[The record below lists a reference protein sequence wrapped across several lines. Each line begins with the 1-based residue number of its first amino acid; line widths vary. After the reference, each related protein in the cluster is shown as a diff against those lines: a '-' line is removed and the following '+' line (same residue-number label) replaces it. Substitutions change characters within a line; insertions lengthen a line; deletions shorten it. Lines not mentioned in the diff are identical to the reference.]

1 MKNLT
6 KSNLKTDSKSKPIS
20 SSIKETK
27 KNSKE
32 TKDISKSVN
41 ENILDFKKPMGLKEE
56 FKGFSKQNFI
66 KIDHGSIYD
75 SYDLK
80 ARLGKGSFGEVWK
93 AEEKI
98 SKNQVAVK
106 IIPKK
111 NLKNDKEILNQI
123 KIEYDLLKKMDH
135 PNIMRIYGAFE
146 NQFNIY
152 IVCEL
157 LSGDTILSK
166 NQNKVLNEKEVAFL
180 FSQILKA
187 LAYCHERKIVHRDIK
202 PENCVYDDNTK
213 TNLKLIDFGL
223 SAVIHDDKGFKEIL
237 GSPLYMAPEI
247 ISNKLYNEKIDIWS
261 LGIMMY
267 IFLAGRYP
275 YTATTREELNPQ
287 ILSFNL
293 LSSQL
298 FSPSWSHL
306 SDLCK
311 DFLSRM
317 LILDPDKRASAIQ
330 LLNHDYLTKEYP
342 IKPISVETSKMIFN
356 SFNEYYHLSSM
367 QKMIRNLLVTH
378 STMNDNIK
386 ELNQIFMKI
395 DTEKNGSISFK
406 EFESVSQPILEM
418 LNISKPQLLELFKQ
432 MDTDKSGCIDY
443 SEFLTAMLNNY
454 FLQDRLRLESAFN
467 FLDRD
472 KSGFITT
479 EDFKQ
484 LFNGHYGAMQPMI
497 EEMMKE
503 CDTQKDNKISLEEF
517 ITFTQKVLIKNQSN

>member
-1 MKNLT
+1 
-6 KSNLKTDSKSKPIS
+6 
-20 SSIKETK
+20 
-27 KNSKE
+27 
-32 TKDISKSVN
+32 
-41 ENILDFKKPMGLKEE
+41 
-56 FKGFSKQNFI
+56 
-66 KIDHGSIYD
+66 
-75 SYDLK
+75 
-80 ARLGKGSFGEVWK
+80 
-93 AEEKI
+93 
-98 SKNQVAVK
+98 
-106 IIPKK
+106 
-111 NLKNDKEILNQI
+111 
-123 KIEYDLLKKMDH
+123 
-135 PNIMRIYGAFE
+135 
-146 NQFNIY
+146 
-152 IVCEL
+152 
-157 LSGDTILSK
+157 
-166 NQNKVLNEKEVAFL
+166 
-180 FSQILKA
+180 
-187 LAYCHERKIVHRDIK
+187 
-202 PENCVYDDNTK
+202 
-213 TNLKLIDFGL
+213 
-223 SAVIHDDKGFKEIL
+223 
-237 GSPLYMAPEI
+237 
-247 ISNKLYNEKIDIWS
+247 
-261 LGIMMY
+261 
-267 IFLAGRYP
+267 
-275 YTATTREELNPQ
+275 
-287 ILSFNL
+287 
-293 LSSQL
+293 
-298 FSPSWSHL
+298 
-306 SDLCK
+306 
-311 DFLSRM
+311 M

>member
-187 LAYCHERKIVHRDIK
+187 LAYCH
-202 PENCVYDDNTK
+202 
-213 TNLKLIDFGL
+213 
-223 SAVIHDDKGFKEIL
+223 
-237 GSPLYMAPEI
+237 
-247 ISNKLYNEKIDIWS
+247 
-261 LGIMMY
+261 
-267 IFLAGRYP
+267 
-275 YTATTREELNPQ
+275 
-287 ILSFNL
+287 
-293 LSSQL
+293 
-298 FSPSWSHL
+298 
-306 SDLCK
+306 
-311 DFLSRM
+311 
-317 LILDPDKRASAIQ
+317 
-330 LLNHDYLTKEYP
+330 
-342 IKPISVETSKMIFN
+342 
-356 SFNEYYHLSSM
+356 
-367 QKMIRNLLVTH
+367 
-378 STMNDNIK
+378 
-386 ELNQIFMKI
+386 
-395 DTEKNGSISFK
+395 
-406 EFESVSQPILEM
+406 
-418 LNISKPQLLELFKQ
+418 
-432 MDTDKSGCIDY
+432 
-443 SEFLTAMLNNY
+443 
-454 FLQDRLRLESAFN
+454 
-467 FLDRD
+467 
-472 KSGFITT
+472 
-479 EDFKQ
+479 
-484 LFNGHYGAMQPMI
+484 
-497 EEMMKE
+497 
-503 CDTQKDNKISLEEF
+503 
-517 ITFTQKVLIKNQSN
+517 